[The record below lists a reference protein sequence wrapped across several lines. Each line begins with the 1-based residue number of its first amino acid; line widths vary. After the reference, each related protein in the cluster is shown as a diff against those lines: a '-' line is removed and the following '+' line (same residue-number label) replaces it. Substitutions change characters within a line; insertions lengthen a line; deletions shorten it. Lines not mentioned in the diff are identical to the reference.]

1 MLIVSIDNLKCLT
14 DKLYSLSPD
23 GIELRLD
30 LFPEEDLA
38 KLTTCAISSPI
49 AFVVAIK
56 PSLNKKYDIAQI
68 LKNIAP
74 QYIDLDC
81 TLFFRFEPM
90 IKKICP
96 QAKIIVSKHTLQ
108 AYEIK
113 KFFKKFQ
120 AADYKKLVIET
131 DNTALALSTAA
142 FAKKHDLILFTG
154 GSKTSFSRF
163 FSKWHYCFYE
173 NPTAEGQF
181 SLQHLKALY
190 CQSHKITKFLALI
203 GDPVD
208 HSLSHITHNYI
219 LKINNLEYTYLKIPI
234 KPCRLNEGLVY
245 LKKLGCH
252 GLSITT
258 PHKQTAYK
266 LLTKKTGPL
275 IINTWNFEKKLET
288 NTDIL
293 ALKEGLSLVGN
304 VKSILLL
311 GDGACSK
318 AIQSYFKQANLQ
330 FTLWTRKNKI
340 SLKPHYEV
348 IINAT
353 SSEDPLDNLPRAKLL
368 INLFHQVESPR
379 IEKKALAN
387 ETLVFSGK
395 KFFMIQAAKQLE
407 FFFQKKFQLDESTL
421 LSLVKVYKPS

>member
-1 MLIVSIDNLKCLT
+1 MLIVSIDNLKCLS
-14 DKLYSLSPD
+14 DKLFNLFPD
-23 GIELRLD
+23 AIELRLD

-38 KLTTCAISSPI
+38 KLTSCTISSPI
-49 AFVVAIK
+49 ALFVAIK
-56 PSLNKKYDIAQI
+56 PSLNKNYDLTQI

-96 QAKIIVSKHTLQ
+96 NAKIIVSKHTSH

-120 AADYKKLVIET
+120 KADYKKLVIET
-131 DNTALALSTAA
+131 DNTALALSTAIL
-142 FAKKHDLILFTG
+142 AKKHDLILFTG
-154 GSKTSFSRF
+154 GARTSFTRF

-173 NPTAEGQF
+173 NPTAKGQF
-181 SLQHLKALY
+181 SLKQLRALY
-190 CQSHKITKFLALI
+190 SQSHKITKFFALI
-203 GDPVD
+203 GEPLD
-208 HSLSHITHNYI
+208 HSISHITHNYI
-219 LKINNLEYTYLKIPI
+219 LKVNKLDFIYLKIPL
-234 KPCRLNEGLVY
+234 KTCRLREGLGY

-266 LLTKKTGPL
+266 ILTKKTGQL
-275 IINTWNFEKKLET
+275 SINTWDFEKKLET

-293 ALKEGLSLVGN
+293 ALKEALDSVDHGN
-304 VKSILLL
+304 SILLL
-311 GDGACSK
+311 GNGACSK
-318 AIQSYFKQANLQ
+318 AFQSYFKLAKIPY
-330 FTLWTRKNKI
+330 TLWSRKNPI
-340 SLKPHYEV
+340 PLQSHYQV

-353 SSEDPLDNLPRAKLL
+353 ASEDPLDSLPKAKLL
-368 INLFHQVESPR
+368 INLFHQVDSPK
-379 IEKKALAN
+379 IEIKALVH
-387 ETLVFSGK
+387 ECLIFSGK
-395 KFFMIQAAKQLE
+395 KFFLAQAAKQLE
-407 FFFQKKFQLDESTL
+407 FFFQKKFQLDETTL